1 VIANIPRTSPRLFKV
16 ILPSSCPSLL
26 GDDAL
31 PLPNLHLVY
40 KGKREVDYSIDVAD
54 AAPLASR
61 VGIGC
66 GIAIALPSSFPSS
79 VNRGAAGRMT
89 MNIRPRPSL

>member
-1 VIANIPRTSPRLFKV
+1 
-16 ILPSSCPSLL
+16 
-26 GDDAL
+26 
-31 PLPNLHLVY
+31 
-40 KGKREVDYSIDVAD
+40 VDYSIDVAD